1 MADNFPNLMKTVNP
15 QIQKAQ
21 QTPSRRNMKK
31 NTPRHYQ
38 NQIA

>member
-21 QTPSRRNMKK
+21 QTPSRNMKK
-31 NTPRHYQ
+31 NIPKHYQ